1 MTEETNELKAAYA
14 ALLLRSPNEAFKA
27 AMQLFPGETSRAL
40 QISNEWP
47 VDSFVIK
54 EMARLEKAGLNGLP
68 TKNELAMKIWEMV
81 EDKRGSTNPAWAIAP
96 KDRIAAGKLY
106 ADIMGFI
113 AGTEL
118 PDDDEETQK
127 TPVYKVVDK

>member
-14 ALLLRSPNEAFKA
+14 ALLLRSPKEAFKA
-27 AMQLFPGETSRAL
+27 AMLLFPGETSRAL
-40 QISNEWP
+40 KVSNEWP
-47 VDSFVIK
+47 MDSIVIK

-68 TKNELAMKIWEMV
+68 SKNELALKIWEMV
-81 EDKRGSTNPAWAIAP
+81 EDDRGSKNPQWAIAP

-113 AGTEL
+113 ATNEPL
-118 PDDDEETQK
+118 EDDEDTQK
-127 TPVYKVVDK
+127 IPVYKVVDK